1 MNTNIPK
8 SAMLVL
14 GLVAIIGLFVFIPR
28 EQPTEKR
35 EAI

>member
-8 SAMLVL
+8 SAILVL
-14 GLVAIIGLFVFIPR
+14 GLVAIIGLMVFIPH

-35 EAI
+35 DS